1 MATPLQPPNR
11 KRSKFQFQ
19 TSEILFFMGVQKL
32 YGPEISRLLP
42 RMLQFFEN
50 LWQLFIFSN
59 YIREIDHFTLELLK
73 RSDT

>member
-11 KRSKFQFQ
+11 KRSKFQF
-19 TSEILFFMGVQKL
+19 QKL

-50 LWQLFIFSN
+50 FWQLFIFSN